1 MMKDN
6 WQYRL
11 LALFMALICWYVVS
25 GQEKVETW
33 LEVPLDFVNLP
44 QRMKIVSGAGK
55 VQVRIRGTSSQIR
68 AINMNRLAYKVD
80 LADIRPG
87 ENIIPLLPENMS
99 IVSAVDVVEISPSR
113 LELVA
118 DTIVSRNFPVHLDW
132 EGLPAE
138 DMRFRNATLSPE
150 QVTVTGFA
158 HSLDGLKHI
167 STVHIRVPSDGG
179 LSASGRARLVLPEGV
194 TSEVTSVDYTLAFS
208 PMTQAIWVKM
218 NLEPVAH
225 EGFTYTF
232 DPKFVRVQLDVPVR
246 LLRDKNWRETL
257 RLFVDPGGEPSA
269 GRSRIRPRSE
279 FPEGVRILEMKPEDV
294 EILVRRTGES
304 GG

>member
-1 MMKDN
+1 MKDN

-44 QRMKIVSGAGK
+44 QRIKIVSGAGK
-55 VQVRIRGTSSQIR
+55 VQARIRGTSSQIR

>member
-1 MMKDN
+1 MKDN

-68 AINMNRLAYKVD
+68 AINMSRLAYKVD

-87 ENIIPLLPENMS
+87 ENIVPLLPENMS

-158 HSLDGLKHI
+158 HSLDGLKHVP
-167 STVHIRVPSDGG
+167 TVHIRVPSDGG
-179 LSASGRARLVLPEGV
+179 LSASGRARLMLPEGV

-269 GRSRIRPRSE
+269 GRSWIRPRAE
-279 FPEGVRILEMKPEDV
+279 FPEGVGILEMKPEDV
-294 EILVRRTGES
+294 EILVRRSEKS

>member
-1 MMKDN
+1 M
-6 WQYRL
+6 
-11 LALFMALICWYVVS
+11 LFRS
-25 GQEKVETW
+25 
-33 LEVPLDFVNLP
+33 NLP

-218 NLEPVAH
+218 NLEPVTH

>member
-1 MMKDN
+1 MKDN

-167 STVHIRVPSDGG
+167 STVHIRVPADGG

>member
-1 MMKDN
+1 MKDN

-55 VQVRIRGTSSQIR
+55 GQVRIRGTSSQIR

-167 STVHIRVPSDGG
+167 STVHIRVPADGG

-246 LLRDKNWRETL
+246 LLRDKNSRETL

>member
-1 MMKDN
+1 MKDN

-279 FPEGVRILEMKPEDV
+279 FLEGVRILEMKPEDV

>member
-1 MMKDN
+1 MKDN

-158 HSLDGLKHI
+158 HSRAGLKHL
-167 STVHIRVPSDGG
+167 STVHIRVPADGG

>member
-1 MMKDN
+1 MKDN

-218 NLEPVAH
+218 NLEPVTH

>member
-1 MMKDN
+1 MKDN

-158 HSLDGLKHI
+158 HSLDSLKHI